1 MAQSRNE
8 KILRAIIDG
17 TEYTDPP
24 QSRIE
29 ALLIEL
35 LNQGGG
41 GGGSDA
47 YDVTFTPG
55 EDGYTAD
62 KTFAEAM
69 QAFLGGKVLRAFRL
83 LDIDGT
89 PTKIFFG
96 TLAYAEE
103 SIVFA
108 SPFGYADEGTSYI
121 NVIQLV
127 LNPDETVSEETYSY
141 GYQT

>member
-1 MAQSRNE
+1 MKSRNE
-8 KILRAIIDG
+8 QILEAIING

-41 GGGSDA
+41 GGGGDA
-47 YDVTFTPG
+47 YDIIFTPG

-69 QAFLGGKVLRAFRL
+69 QAFLSGKVLRAFRL
-83 LDIDGT
+83 LDIDET

-96 TLAYAEE
+96 NLAFAEE
-103 SIVFA
+103 SIAFA
-108 SPFGYADEGTSYI
+108 SSYGYADEGTSYI
-121 NVIQLV
+121 NIYQLV

>member
-1 MAQSRNE
+1 MDLSRHE

-35 LNQGGG
+35 LDQGG

-47 YDVTFTPG
+47 YDITFSPG
-55 EDGYTAD
+55 DDGYTAD

-83 LDIDGT
+83 LEIDGT
-89 PTKIFFG
+89 PAKIFFG

-108 SPFGYADEGTSYI
+108 APFGYADEGTSYI
-121 NVIQLV
+121 NIIQLV